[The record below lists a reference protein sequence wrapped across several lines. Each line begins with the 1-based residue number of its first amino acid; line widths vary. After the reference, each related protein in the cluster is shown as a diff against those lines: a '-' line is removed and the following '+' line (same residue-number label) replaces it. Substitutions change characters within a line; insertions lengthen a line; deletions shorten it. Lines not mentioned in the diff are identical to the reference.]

1 MIGDLVQADKHW
13 QLRFERELAHSPARV
28 WRALTEPEE
37 LRKWF
42 PDEIV
47 VEEWKV
53 GARLR
58 FQDANAKMP
67 PFEGEVLAFQPPSL
81 LEFRWGTD
89 TIRLEVA
96 PRGSGCVLTLID
108 TIDELGKAARDGAG
122 WHVCLDAL
130 QRALDGKA
138 APGVQSDAWN
148 EVHEDYVRKFGPE
161 ASSIG
166 PPEGWSESA
175 S

>member
-1 MIGDLVQADKHW
+1 MIGDLVQASEQW
-13 QLRFERELAHSPARV
+13 QLRFERELSHSPARV
-28 WRALTEPEE
+28 WRALTEPDE

-42 PDEIV
+42 PDQIV
-47 VEEWKV
+47 VSEWKV

-58 FQDANAKMP
+58 FQDANAKMQ

-89 TIRLEVA
+89 TIRLELA

-138 APGVQSDAWN
+138 VSDSSSDAWN
-148 EVHEDYVRKFGPE
+148 EVHDEYVSKFGPE
-161 ASSIG
+161 ASTIG
-166 PPEGWSESA
+166 PPEGWTETA
-175 S
+175 